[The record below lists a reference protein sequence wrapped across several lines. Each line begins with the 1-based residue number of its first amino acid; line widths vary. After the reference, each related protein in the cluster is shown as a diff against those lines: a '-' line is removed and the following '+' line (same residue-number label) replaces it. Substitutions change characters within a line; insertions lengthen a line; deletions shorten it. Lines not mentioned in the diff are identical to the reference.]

1 MPQLGPFR
9 SYGEHEVINVFAVS
23 GYDGSTILNR
33 GTLVKIAGDGFK
45 LDGATATEFLGNP
58 SSFSPSN
65 VVSQRYGAI
74 PKVVP
79 CTQTTTDVPIGMTLF
94 DIRETDENGE
104 LLKFRPR
111 KAAEL
116 EAVISG
122 QAVPIVRKG
131 LFSYSG
137 ILTGASQTLI
147 TTGAYNA
154 ATLPAGTA
162 LYPGTAGALT
172 TYYSTGVNNPYPL
185 NSRVGTTLGSIDSRG
200 FAVIYLNIP

>member
-9 SYGEHEVINVFAVS
+9 DYNEHDVLNVFAVS
-23 GYDGSTILNR
+23 GYTADTTTILPR
-33 GTLVKIAGDGFK
+33 GTLVKLAGKGFK
-45 LDGATATEFLGNP
+45 LDEPNYIEYLGNP
-58 SSFSPSN
+58 SAFTPTN

-79 CTQTTTDVPIGMTLF
+79 TTTGTEFPVGMTLF

-122 QAVPIVRKG
+122 QACPLVRKG
-131 LFSYSG
+131 LFAYSG
-137 ILTGASQTLI
+137 ITTGIGQTAVTGAGQI
-147 TTGAYNA
+147 T
-154 ATLPAGTA
+154 AGTL
-162 LYPGTAGALT
+162 LYPGAGAL
-172 TYYSTGVNNPYPL
+172 SSWAVTGQGGYQTHNKI
-185 NSRVGTTLGSIDSRG
+185 GIALGDTDSRG
-200 FAVIYLNIP
+200 YTVVFLNIV

>member
-45 LDGATATEFLGNP
+45 LDGATAIEFLGNP

-79 CTQTTTDVPIGMTLF
+79 CTSGTTDLPIGMTLF

-137 ILTGASQTLI
+137 ITTGLSQTVATGASSVS
-147 TTGAYNA
+147 
-154 ATLPAGTA
+154 AGTA
-162 LYPGTAGALT
+162 LYPGAGALT
-172 TYYSTGVNNPYPL
+172 SYATGTKI
-185 NSRVGTTLGSIDSRG
+185 GTAMGATDSRG
-200 FAVIYLNIP
+200 YTVVYLNVA

>member
-9 SYGEHEVINVFAVS
+9 DYNEHDVINVFALS
-23 GYDGSTILNR
+23 GYAATNSTIVNR
-33 GTLVKIAGDGFK
+33 GTLVKIAGDGFT
-45 LDGATATEFLGNP
+45 LDQANPIEFLGNP
-58 SSFSPSN
+58 SDFSPTN

-79 CTQTTTDVPIGMTLF
+79 AGAADSPIGMTLF

-122 QAVPIVRKG
+122 QAVPIVRRG

-137 ILTGASQTLI
+137 I
-147 TTGAYNA
+147 TTGAAGLVPASAGAITAGASLYCGA
-154 ATLPAGTA
+154 SATVTTYATGNKIGTA
-162 LYPGTAGALT
+162 LGTNDA
-172 TYYSTGVNNPYPL
+172 
-185 NSRVGTTLGSIDSRG
+185 RG
-200 FAVIYLNIP
+200 FTVIYLNV